1 MLSRSC
7 RRLLF
12 LCTVQYL
19 SACGSENS
27 PQGTWRES
35 SDLLPLASL
44 LRAESHIRLYPS
56 YDDPIGT
63 AGDLLVVDSQFI
75 VFDVMQANL
84 KVFDYAGKLIRTIG
98 RSGDGPGEFRRP
110 MSGTV
115 LANERFAVLDE
126 TRRVVSIRDSTGRT
140 ISEWYVGGSKLYS
153 VGSIEGNQ
161 GIVLTGRLNTVASS
175 PDLLTKDRGVHE
187 YDFAGSLV
195 ASYRPVPKPKHH
207 WEEMFSGTVLASL
220 GDIVV
225 SGSYSSNRIH
235 HYERSS
241 GKEWW
246 TDIGGLWY
254 KPLEWPDDDES
265 SNVSKA
271 VQVTSWAKQ
280 QILLTRLYSIDETHY
295 LAQFQAYD
303 SDDNRVFH
311 YLLADV
317 SGKTLAI
324 TKATSLKILHVIAGV
339 PYGIEL
345 GEDGAVTI
353 VVLALNR
360 TFLEDMGP

>member
-1 MLSRSC
+1 MLLRSC
-7 RRLLF
+7 RGLLI
-12 LCTVQYL
+12 LCTVLYL
-19 SACGSENS
+19 SACSSENS

-35 SDLLPLASL
+35 SDLLPFASL

-63 AGDLLVVDSQFI
+63 AGDLIVIDSQFI

-161 GIVLTGRLNTVASS
+161 GIVLTGRLNTAASS
-175 PDLLTKDRGVHE
+175 PDGSVRELGVHE

-195 ASYRPVPKPKHH
+195 ASYRPVPESKHP
-207 WEEMFSGTVLASL
+207 WEESFSGAILASL
-220 GDIVV
+220 GNIVV
-225 SGSYSSNRIH
+225 SGAYNSNRIH
-235 HYERSS
+235 NYERSS
-241 GKEWW
+241 GREWW
-246 TDIGGLWY
+246 TDIGGSWY
-254 KPLEWPDDDES
+254 KPLEWPDDNKLS
-265 SNVSKA
+265 KVSKV

-280 QILLTRLYSIDETHY
+280 QTLLTRLYPIDQAHY

-360 TFLEDMGP
+360 TFLKDMGP